1 MDNTLTYIFADF
13 LGKYW
18 RYKLSIQFCSIMNM
32 LSSNINHIL
41 MILYVESYFADPK
54 HCESDV
60 YFHIDTDPDPSF
72 HFEADPNPTFR
83 L

>member
-1 MDNTLTYIFADF
+1 M
-13 LGKYW
+13 K
-18 RYKLSIQFCSIMNM
+18 M

-54 HCESDV
+54 HYESDV

-72 HFEADPNPTFR
+72 HFEADPNPTFP